1 MTLFDLH
8 ERALSDYRDFVRSF
22 IQIAGNT
29 AGLFCSKTAAAS
41 GLSPANGS
49 DLHGAQE
56 GASWSGICPS
66 EKNAIFVM

>member
-49 DLHGAQE
+49 DLHGAHRRVHR
-56 GASWSGICPS
+56 GLGYVLRKRTLFS
-66 EKNAIFVM
+66 